1 MSSLT
6 QLTGISFV
14 IPCYRESHEVLQ
26 RTVRGIRSGMLT
38 QAIPF
43 EIIVVDDGSG
53 DVEYNAIED
62 IDRLLVHPV
71 NRGYGGSL
79 KSGIAAAQYPWVAIT
94 DADDTYPNHEFS
106 RLIEKTPHYEMVVGA
121 RPWSSISPVR
131 RLPKQLITRLASFI
145 AGKPIPDLNSGMRV
159 FHRRIYETRRN
170 VFPDAF
176 SFSST
181 LTMVALTHYFNTIFV
196 PITYGKRTGKSKIRP
211 FRDTTRF
218 TIQILRL
225 ALYFRPLRVFIPL
238 SALLCFLAV
247 SRGIRDV
254 WISNQLGG
262 LCLVL
267 FFMSFQVFFFGLIA
281 EIINKKD

>member
-1 MSSLT
+1 MLA
-6 QLTGISFV
+6 
-14 IPCYRESHEVLQ
+14 
-26 RTVRGIRSGMLT
+26 RTE
-38 QAIPF
+38 IPF

-53 DVEYNAIED
+53 GEQYAAVEAV
-62 IDRLLVHPV
+62 DRLLVHPV

-79 KSGIAAAQYPWVAIT
+79 KSGIAAAQYPWIAIT
-94 DADDTYPNHEFS
+94 DADDTYPNKEFA
-106 RLIEKTPHYEMVVGA
+106 RLIEKTPIFQMVIGA
-121 RPWSSISPVR
+121 RPWGSISPVR
-131 RLPKQLITRLASFI
+131 RLPKRLITRLASFI

-159 FHRRIYETRRN
+159 FHREIYETRRK

-181 LTMVALTHYFNTIFV
+181 LTMVALTQYFNTVFV

-225 ALYFRPLRVFIPL
+225 ALYFRPLRFFIPL
-238 SALLCFLAV
+238 SVLFFVLAAI
-247 SRGIRDV
+247 RGIRDV
-254 WISNQLGG
+254 YVSNQFGG